1 MDIKYLYNKV
11 KSNNLKTGE
20 NYSLLI
26 ISIVITVW
34 SDVSTSNKKTVLY
47 TVYNE
52 QFVQYNLYDFPVQR
66 KTEQRQL
73 LCQRK
78 PLTEHLC

>member
-1 MDIKYLYNKV
+1 MDIKYLYKKV
-11 KSNNLKTGE
+11 KSNHLKTGR

-26 ISIVITVW
+26 ISIVITAW

-52 QFVQYNLYDFPVQR
+52 QFVQYNLYDFQFSG
-66 KTEQRQL
+66 KQN
-73 LCQRK
+73 K
-78 PLTEHLC
+78 HN

>member
-1 MDIKYLYNKV
+1 MDIKYLYKKV
-11 KSNNLKTGE
+11 KSNHLKTGR

-26 ISIVITVW
+26 ISIVITAW

-52 QFVQYNLYDFPVQR
+52 QFVQYSLYDFQFSG
-66 KTEQRQL
+66 KQN
-73 LCQRK
+73 K
-78 PLTEHLC
+78 HN

>member
-1 MDIKYLYNKV
+1 MDIKYLYKKV
-11 KSNNLKTGE
+11 KPNNLKTGR

-26 ISIVITVW
+26 ISIVITAW

-52 QFVQYNLYDFPVQR
+52 QFVQYNLYDFQFSG
-66 KTEQRQL
+66 KQN
-73 LCQRK
+73 K
-78 PLTEHLC
+78 HN

>member
-1 MDIKYLYNKV
+1 MHIKYLYKKV
-11 KSNNLKTGE
+11 KSNNLKTGR

-26 ISIVITVW
+26 ISKVITAW

-52 QFVQYNLYDFPVQR
+52 QFVQYNLYDFQFSGKQNKDNYFV
-66 KTEQRQL
+66 KES
-73 LCQRK
+73 
-78 PLTEHLC
+78 H

>member
-1 MDIKYLYNKV
+1 MDIKYLYKKV
-11 KSNNLKTGE
+11 KSNNLKTGR

-26 ISIVITVW
+26 ISIVFTAW

-52 QFVQYNLYDFPVQR
+52 QFVQYNLYDFQFSG
-66 KTEQRQL
+66 KQN
-73 LCQRK
+73 K
-78 PLTEHLC
+78 HN

>member
-1 MDIKYLYNKV
+1 MDIKYLYKKV
-11 KSNNLKTGE
+11 KSNNLKTGR

-26 ISIVITVW
+26 ISIVITAW

-52 QFVQYNLYDFPVQR
+52 QFVQYNLYGFQFSGKQNKDNYFV
-66 KTEQRQL
+66 KES
-73 LCQRK
+73 
-78 PLTEHLC
+78 H

>member
-1 MDIKYLYNKV
+1 MDIKYLYKKV
-11 KSNNLKTGE
+11 KSNNLKTGR

-26 ISIVITVW
+26 ISKVITAW

-52 QFVQYNLYDFPVQR
+52 QFVQYNLYDFQFSG
-66 KTEQRQL
+66 KQN
-73 LCQRK
+73 K
-78 PLTEHLC
+78 HN

>member
-1 MDIKYLYNKV
+1 MHIKYLYKKV
-11 KSNNLKTGE
+11 KSNNLKTGR

-26 ISIVITVW
+26 ISIVITAW

-52 QFVQYNLYDFPVQR
+52 QFVQYNLYDFQFSGKQNKDNYFV
-66 KTEQRQL
+66 KES
-73 LCQRK
+73 
-78 PLTEHLC
+78 H

>member
-1 MDIKYLYNKV
+1 MDIKYLYKKV
-11 KSNNLKTGE
+11 KSNNLKTGR

-26 ISIVITVW
+26 ISIVITAW

-52 QFVQYNLYDFPVQR
+52 QFVQYKLYDFQFSG
-66 KTEQRQL
+66 KQN
-73 LCQRK
+73 K
-78 PLTEHLC
+78 HN